1 MKDVKIRYKMLLLTA
16 ASVVIIICVWLILVN
31 NTSKT
36 KIGGDLYN
44 EIILSNSLVADI
56 LPPPEYVIESYAVAL
71 DYISEPDDSKKS
83 ELLDNMKKLEQDY
96 NDRNTFWKE
105 NLEKEEIKKVFLED
119 SYNAAVTF
127 YGIFY
132 DEVVPAVEGGNS
144 QDIALAKSHLK
155 DAYQLQR
162 DAIDK
167 TVVLATNWYNDTLS
181 QANNMSGSADR
192 AILISIII
200 AILVMML
207 VSYYVSES
215 MIRNIKYAN
224 EISSSMAEGNLSVR
238 IQTKKAGKDEIGQL
252 IKKTIET
259 GDYLREVI
267 GDIQQTAEVLRDS
280 SDHLQKISESTS
292 FNMNEIELA
301 IANIATGSTT
311 EAESTEETLKQ
322 VMIMGQEI
330 EDTALTV
337 NNLNINAKNMEKA
350 SVETLKILEEL
361 DLVNKSTQKSVE
373 DIYKKTAETNEYA
386 KKIKEATNV
395 ITSIAEETNLLSLNA
410 SIEAAR
416 AGEAGRGFSVVA
428 DQIKKLAEQSNYS
441 AMEIEA
447 TIHTLLENS
456 NHDVEILGD
465 FRNVMKTQDENIE
478 KTRTGFEVVYSGIK
492 KSVENVQK
500 IETISG
506 SLDKVKNNVTDIVG
520 NLSAVSEEN
529 AAGTEITKKAVE
541 DLVLS
546 MKMVENEVSSLRD
559 LSSNLMEKITKF
571 HL

>member
-1 MKDVKIRYKMLLLTA
+1 
-16 ASVVIIICVWLILVN
+16 
-31 NTSKT
+31 
-36 KIGGDLYN
+36 
-44 EIILSNSLVADI
+44 
-56 LPPPEYVIESYAVAL
+56 
-71 DYISEPDDSKKS
+71 
-83 ELLDNMKKLEQDY
+83 
-96 NDRNTFWKE
+96 
-105 NLEKEEIKKVFLED
+105 
-119 SYNAAVTF
+119 
-127 YGIFY
+127 
-132 DEVVPAVEGGNS
+132 
-144 QDIALAKSHLK
+144 
-155 DAYQLQR
+155 
-162 DAIDK
+162 
-167 TVVLATNWYNDTLS
+167 
-181 QANNMSGSADR
+181 
-192 AILISIII
+192 
-200 AILVMML
+200 
-207 VSYYVSES
+207 
-215 MIRNIKYAN
+215 
-224 EISSSMAEGNLSVR
+224 
-238 IQTKKAGKDEIGQL
+238 
-252 IKKTIET
+252 
-259 GDYLREVI
+259 
-267 GDIQQTAEVLRDS
+267 
-280 SDHLQKISESTS
+280 
-292 FNMNEIELA
+292 
-301 IANIATGSTT
+301 
-311 EAESTEETLKQ
+311 
-322 VMIMGQEI
+322 
-330 EDTALTV
+330 
-337 NNLNINAKNMEKA
+337 MEKA